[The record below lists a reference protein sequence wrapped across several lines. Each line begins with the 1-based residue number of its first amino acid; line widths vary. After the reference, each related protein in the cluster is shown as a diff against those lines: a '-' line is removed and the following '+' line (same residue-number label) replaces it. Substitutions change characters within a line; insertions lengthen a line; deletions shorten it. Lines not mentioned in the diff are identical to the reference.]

1 MICDKLKNAELYF
14 SLKDKFPAA
23 FDFINRAIKENYQV
37 GKYEIDGEN
46 LYAIVQEYVT
56 KPLSEG
62 VYEGHE
68 KYIDIQFIISGVE
81 QIGVADIGKL
91 KAKTKYNAENDFC
104 LYENINDDSNIVLKE
119 NDFAVFF
126 PHDLHKPGLAFE
138 NNPTAIKKIV
148 VKVKI

>member
-1 MICDKLKNAELYF
+1 MICDKLNNAEIYY
-14 SLKDKFPAA
+14 SLNDKFPAA
-23 FDFINRAIKENYQV
+23 FDFIKTAIKENYDL
-37 GKYEIDGEN
+37 GKYEIDGNN
-46 LYAIVQEYVT
+46 LYAIVQEYVS

-81 QIGVADIGKL
+81 QIGVADISKL
-91 KAKTKYNAENDFC
+91 KAKTEYNAENDFC
-104 LYENINDDSNIVLKE
+104 LYEDIKDDSNLVLGE

-148 VKVKI
+148 VKVKV